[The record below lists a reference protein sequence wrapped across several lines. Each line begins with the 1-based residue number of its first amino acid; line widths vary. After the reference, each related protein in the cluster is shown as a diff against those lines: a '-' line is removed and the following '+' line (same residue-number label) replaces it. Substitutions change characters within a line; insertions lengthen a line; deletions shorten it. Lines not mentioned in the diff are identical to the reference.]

1 MLDFNPE
8 ESLLQSAIEA
18 IRQGDLVRARE
29 FLTRLLKDNQSS
41 AEYWV
46 WMSAAVETQKER
58 LYCLQTAL
66 KLDPNSAAAKR
77 GLVLMGGLPP
87 DETIPPFPLKNIRS
101 WENDLKIAG
110 EEEKP
115 RGFKALIGNPV
126 VRLAGILVI
135 TVLLLGGAFVGF
147 NLARPLFMRSIRPIN
162 PYLTYTP
169 SLSPVPSPTPKF
181 RTPTPTFTGPTP
193 LWMLLPATYTPT
205 PLYVQTPA
213 EPASSDAFKGAL
225 RYFQKQDYQN
235 AIPLLEQVLQ
245 LNPKAIYAYY
255 YIGESYL
262 LMGDKRQ
269 ALDAFRSGIEAD
281 FSFAPNFLGRALT
294 LKAINSKADILSD
307 LDRAIQIDPK
317 MLEAYLARAD
327 FYLNRDIPNYQ
338 AAYLDAETAS
348 TLSPSPFAY
357 IYMAQ
362 ALLGMGRDSEALE
375 NARKANELD
384 LTNLDGYL
392 VLAQAMIAN
401 DDYESALG
409 PLNTVALYD
418 PQNNT
423 VNALL
428 AEINYQQGNYDK
440 VIDFATKAIQRNR
453 QDGKAYLIRGKAYL
467 AREEY
472 QQAYEDLKLA
482 QAYSPFTPEPNILRG
497 VALLKIGQ
505 PVEAF
510 KWFNNVEDR
519 MQTDEQK
526 AQWLFWRAMSL
537 RELGVPEAAAR
548 DFLKVLEFPEGVVA
562 PEMRAE
568 ALKNYLEIYTP
579 TPGPT
584 ETFTPT
590 PTETPTSTLTPTPSP
605 TLKATATPK
614 PSATVKPTATAGQ

>member
-29 FLTRLLKDNQSS
+29 FLTRLLKDNQSKS
-41 AEYWV
+41 EYWV
-46 WMSAAVETQKER
+46 WMSAVVETQKER

-66 KLDPNSAAAKR
+66 RLDPNSAAAKR
-77 GLVLMGGLPP
+77 GLVLLGGLPP
-87 DETIPPFPLKNIRS
+87 DETIPPFPLKNTRS
-101 WENDLKIAG
+101 WENDLKVAG

-115 RGFKALIGNPV
+115 HGFKVLAGNPI
-126 VRLAGILVI
+126 VRLVGILVI
-135 TVLLLGGAFVGF
+135 TLVLLVGAFVGF
-147 NLARPLFMRSIRPIN
+147 NLARPLFQRSINPIN

-169 SLSPVPSPTPKF
+169 SITPIPSATPLF
-181 RTPTPTFTGPTP
+181 RTATPTFTGPTP

-205 PLYVQTPA
+205 PLYVMTPA
-213 EPASSDAFKGAL
+213 GPAASDAFKGAL

-245 LNPKAIYAYY
+245 MDPKAVFAYY

-269 ALDAFRSGIEAD
+269 ALDAFRSGIESD

-307 LDRAIQIDPK
+307 LDRAIQIDPN
-317 MLEAYLARAD
+317 MLGAYLARAN
-327 FYLNRDIPNYQ
+327 FYLNKDIPNYQ

-348 TLSPSPFAY
+348 TLSPSPYAY

-362 ALLGMGRDSEALE
+362 ALLGLGKNSEALE
-375 NARKANELD
+375 TARKANELD
-384 LTNLDGYL
+384 LTNLEGYQ
-392 VLAQAMIAN
+392 VLAQSMVAN
-401 DDYESALG
+401 GDYESALG

-418 PQNNT
+418 PLNTT

-453 QDGKAYLIRGKAYL
+453 QDGNAYFLRGKAYMAL
-467 AREEY
+467 EDFEK
-472 QQAYEDLKLA
+472 AYDDLRLA
-482 QAYSPFTPEPNILRG
+482 QAYQPFAPEPNIWRG
-497 VALLKIGQ
+497 IALLKIGQ
-505 PVEAF
+505 PVDAY
-510 KWFNNVEDR
+510 KWFNSVEDR

-526 AQWLFWRAMSL
+526 AQWFFYRAISL

-548 DFLKVLEFPEGVVA
+548 DFSHVLEFPEGVVD

-584 ETFTPT
+584 ATFTST
-590 PTETPTSTLTPTPSP
+590 ATETPTSTLTPTPSP
-605 TLKATATPK
+605 TPK
-614 PSATVKPTATAGQ
+614 PSATVAQ

>member
-8 ESLLQSAIEA
+8 ESLLQSAIAA
-18 IRQGDLVRARE
+18 IRQGDLAHARE
-29 FLTRLLKDNQSS
+29 FLTRLLKDNQNN

-66 KLDPNSAAAKR
+66 RLDPSNAAAKR
-77 GLVLMGGLPP
+77 GLVLIGGLPP
-87 DETIPPFPLKNIRS
+87 DETIQPFPLKNTRA
-101 WENDLKIAG
+101 WENDLKVAG

-115 RGFKALIGNPV
+115 HGLKVVLGNPV
-126 VRLAGILVI
+126 VRLGGILI
-135 TVLLLGGAFVGF
+135 GSVLFLALAFVGF
-147 NLARPLFMRSIRPIN
+147 NLARPLFLHSYNPIN

-169 SLSPVPSPTPKF
+169 SLSPVPSPTPRF

-205 PLYVQTPA
+205 PLYVLTPA
-213 EPASSDAFKGAL
+213 GPAASDAFKGAL
-225 RYFQKQDYQN
+225 RYYEKQDYQN
-235 AIPLLEQVLQ
+235 AIPLLQQVLQ
-245 LNPKAIYAYY
+245 MDPTAIYAYY

-262 LMGDKRQ
+262 QMGDKTD
-269 ALDAFRSGIEAD
+269 ALNAFRSGIATD
-281 FSFAPNFLGRALT
+281 FNFAPNYLGRALT
-294 LKAINSKADILSD
+294 LQAINPQADISTD
-307 LDRAIQIDPK
+307 LNRAIQIDPK
-317 MLEAYLARAD
+317 MLEAYLARAN
-327 FYLNRDIPNYQ
+327 FYLNQDIPNYQ

-362 ALLGMGRDSEALE
+362 ALLGMGKNSDALE
-375 NARKANELD
+375 KAKKANELD
-384 LTNLDGYL
+384 STNLDGYL

-401 DDYESALG
+401 GDHEGAVG

-418 PQNNT
+418 PQNT
-423 VNALL
+423 AVNALL
-428 AEINYQQGNYDK
+428 GEINYQQGNYDK
-440 VIDFATKAIQRNR
+440 AIDFATKAIQRNR
-453 QDGKAYLIRGKAYL
+453 QDGKAYLLRGKAYL
-467 AREEY
+467 AMEEY
-472 QQAYEDLKLA
+472 DQAYEDLKLA
-482 QAYSPFTPEPNILRG
+482 QAYQPFMPEPNILRG

-519 MQTDEQK
+519 MQTDSQK

-537 RELGVPEAAAR
+537 RDLGSPDAAAR
-548 DFLKVLEFPEGVVA
+548 DFSKVLEFPEGVVD

-568 ALKNYLEIYTP
+568 ALKSYLEIYTP

-584 ETFTPT
+584 ATFTLAPTETLKPTKTPT
-590 PTETPTSTLTPTPSP
+590 PTKTLPPTKTPTVSPTTEPSP
-605 TLKATATPK
+605 T
-614 PSATVKPTATAGQ
+614 AG

>member
-18 IRQGDLVRARE
+18 LRQGDLIHARE
-29 FLTRLLKDNQSS
+29 FLTRLLKDNQNN

-66 KLDPNSAAAKR
+66 RLDPDNAAAKR
-77 GLVLMGGLPP
+77 GLVLLGGLPP
-87 DETIPPFPLKNIRS
+87 DETIPPFPLNNTRS
-101 WENDLKIAG
+101 WENDLKVAG
-110 EEEKP
+110 EKEKP
-115 RGFKALIGNPV
+115 RGLKALAGNPV
-126 VRLAGILVI
+126 IRLGGILVI
-135 TVLLLGGAFVGF
+135 TMVLLGLAFLGF
-147 NLARPLFMRSIRPIN
+147 NLARPLFLNSANPIN

-169 SLSPVPSPTPKF
+169 SMSPVPSPTPRF

-213 EPASSDAFKGAL
+213 GPAAADAYKGAL
-225 RYFQKQDYQN
+225 RYFQKEDYQN

-245 LNPKAIYAYY
+245 IDPKAVYAYY

-262 LMGDKRQ
+262 QMGNKGQ
-269 ALDAFRSGIEAD
+269 ALAAFRSGIEAD

-294 LKAINSKADILSD
+294 LRAINPKTDILSD

-317 MLEAYLARAD
+317 MLDAYLARAN
-327 FYLNRDIPNYQ
+327 FYLGRDIPNYQ

-348 TLSPSPFAY
+348 TLSPSPYAY

-362 ALLGMGRDSEALE
+362 ALLGLGKDSEALE
-375 NARKANELD
+375 TARKASDLD
-384 LTNLDGYL
+384 FTNLDGYL

-401 DDYESALG
+401 GDYENALG

-418 PQNNT
+418 PQNYK

-428 AEINYQQGNYDK
+428 AEINYQQGHYDK
-440 VIDFATKAIQRNR
+440 VIDFATRAIQRNR

-467 AREEY
+467 AMEEY
-472 QQAYEDLKLA
+472 QLAYEDLKLA
-482 QAYSPFTPEPNILRG
+482 QAYSPFSPEPNILRG

-505 PVEAF
+505 PVDAF
-510 KWFNNVEDR
+510 KWFNSVEDR

-548 DFLKVLEFPEGVVA
+548 DFSSVLEFPEGVVD

-584 ETFTPT
+584 ATFTPT
-590 PTETPTSTLTPTPSP
+590 PTETPTSTITPTP
-605 TLKATATPK
+605 TATPR
-614 PSATVKPTATAGQ
+614 PSATNEQ